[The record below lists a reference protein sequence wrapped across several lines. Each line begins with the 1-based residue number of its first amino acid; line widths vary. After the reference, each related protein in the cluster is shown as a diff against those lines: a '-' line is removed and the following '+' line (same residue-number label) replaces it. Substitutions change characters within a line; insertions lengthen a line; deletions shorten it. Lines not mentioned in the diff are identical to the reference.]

1 MLFRSD
7 STLRRFYRA
16 TLWVSGLSASNR
28 LEVQR
33 IAKDYISNEISNKIS
48 NELTDWLAEE
58 THANC
63 YPLAVRILTTQ
74 EQLCKKEHL
83 SMSTNR
89 FVQHKQRRLFAF
101 LIAGLLAVGIFYA
114 PVALD
119 TMAGTAFTPQAHA
132 CQSASGG
139 C

>member
-1 MLFRSD
+1 
-7 STLRRFYRA
+7 
-16 TLWVSGLSASNR
+16 
-28 LEVQR
+28 
-33 IAKDYISNEISNKIS
+33 
-48 NELTDWLAEE
+48 
-58 THANC
+58 
-63 YPLAVRILTTQ
+63 
-74 EQLCKKEHL
+74 
-83 SMSTNR
+83 MSTNR
-89 FVQHKQRRLFAF
+89 FVEHKQRRLFAF